1 MIGVEKMLKR
11 TKESKQTSKHFRSQM
26 AVGLRRGQRKR
37 VAQQVN
43 RLEGKGTRVEC
54 SAVEGEE
61 SSSSG

>member
-37 VAQQVN
+37 VAQLVN
-43 RLEGKGTRVEC
+43 RLEGKGMGTRER
-54 SAVEGEE
+54 EQR
-61 SSSSG
+61 